1 MTIYECTY
9 DDKSIFGSDSVLKL
23 SLTNFIFDFPIA
35 NKKKGFLKQLRGTA
49 SRIAGTYAGSQAAA
63 HIAGED
69 IGAGL
74 YANDSFLPLRVS
86 SNPPIKR
93 NRRKTEDGRSLQYR
107 VKPFPDPDRP
117 VAETKWL
124 TKDEV
129 EKEAFAPSTKWIEA
143 GTGSVGKYY
152 VEIIGCDGLPNMDF
166 SVTGRDKTDGKF
178 ERMRSEGGISNNNCA
193 YILSLSR

>member
-1 MTIYECTY
+1 MT
-9 DDKSIFGSDSVLKL
+9 SVIFGPNPNRNNFYT
-23 SLTNFIFDFPIA
+23 TNFIFDFPTA
-35 NKKKGFLKQLRGTA
+35 NKKRGFLKHLRGTA
-49 SRIAGTYAGSQAAA
+49 SR
-63 HIAGED
+63 

-86 SNPPIKR
+86 PNPPIKR
-93 NRRKTEDGRSLQYR
+93 NRRKTEQGRSIQYR

-117 VAETKWL
+117 VVETKWL
-124 TKDEV
+124 TKDEI

-166 SVTGRDKTDGKF
+166 SVTGRDKTDGKLK
-178 ERMRSEGGISNNNCA
+178 ECEYGTLSNINCA
-193 YILSLSR
+193 YIMSLFR